1 MCLWGRNTQTLQR
14 THSFPHVAPGGLI
27 RGRGPGKSRDAQTR
41 KLCGHPMNLH
51 WNKPWIMWR
60 KCWVLSC
67 GTRETAARPSPG
79 PPAVSQALEAGIP
92 PTAKKSPELLGALGT
107 HDSDSLFT

>member
-1 MCLWGRNTQTLQR
+1 M
-14 THSFPHVAPGGLI
+14 
-27 RGRGPGKSRDAQTR
+27 
-41 KLCGHPMNLH
+41 
-51 WNKPWIMWR
+51 
-60 KCWVLSC
+60 LSC
-67 GTRETAARPSPG
+67 GTRETAACPSPG